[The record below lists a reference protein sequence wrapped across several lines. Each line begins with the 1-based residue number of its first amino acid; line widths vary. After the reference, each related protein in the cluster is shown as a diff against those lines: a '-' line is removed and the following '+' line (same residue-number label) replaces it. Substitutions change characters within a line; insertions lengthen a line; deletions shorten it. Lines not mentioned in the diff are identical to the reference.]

1 MLSAVPIGKKT
12 VCVGAPVTDTGMAR
26 ELVKGCPDDEGCV
39 IPCQVR
45 MPDHAGQG
53 AGPGVDVPGK
63 GCVLGFY
70 EMIEISLW
78 DNLPSRVG
86 QLRGRKEGTA
96 PGERG

>member
-1 MLSAVPIGKKT
+1 
-12 VCVGAPVTDTGMAR
+12 
-26 ELVKGCPDDEGCV
+26 
-39 IPCQVR
+39 

-70 EMIEISLW
+70 EMIEVSLW